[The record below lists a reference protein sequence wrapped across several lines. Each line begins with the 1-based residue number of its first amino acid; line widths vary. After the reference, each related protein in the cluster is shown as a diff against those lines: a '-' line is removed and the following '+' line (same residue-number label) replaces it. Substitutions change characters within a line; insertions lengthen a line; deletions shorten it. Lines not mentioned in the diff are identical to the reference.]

1 MCCVSSRLLKSSTKH
16 IWIDK
21 TTDFHAF
28 TILLLFGKNQTR
40 KTLKKYNQSKVRL
53 QTDERL
59 VFISLCP
66 VKLTYLTTF
75 APLVRILNIMKDSKK

>member
-28 TILLLFGKNQTR
+28 TILLLFGK
-40 KTLKKYNQSKVRL
+40 KTNIFFFPEKNTSKV
-53 QTDERL
+53 E
-59 VFISLCP
+59 SE
-66 VKLTYLTTF
+66 
-75 APLVRILNIMKDSKK
+75 